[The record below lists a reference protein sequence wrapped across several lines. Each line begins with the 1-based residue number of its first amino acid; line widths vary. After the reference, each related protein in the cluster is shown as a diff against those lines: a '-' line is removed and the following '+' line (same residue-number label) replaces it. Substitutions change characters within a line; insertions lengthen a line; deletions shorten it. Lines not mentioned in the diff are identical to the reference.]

1 MTNNFAPINSRL
13 NVVRSPIQSNLV
25 EMAVG
30 LAEVPRYPEL
40 SSSQN
45 IFLQSR
51 PVNDRGRP
59 PCTLSKIDDLFFV
72 YCFLSLFSLP
82 YRSSFTSD
90 DRQWSFK
97 SWSYLLL
104 FCACWQYR
112 LKGEGQCNA
121 APVLNGYIQG
131 APSSLPRNLTPFSAL
146 TPGAILSVS
155 CRLLLGLPSPPTLC
169 HLLWGPQHVYLRYA
183 QQSTQTPLCQC
194 NSIPLSSLAYLLPS
208 IFPVTNPT
216 FCFFPTLLHFR
227 LLFHAPWFLFL
238 FLLAR
243 GSPMEHRSI
252 RANSVELLHFHV

>member
-1 MTNNFAPINSRL
+1 MSIKIHRFSTNQQRFQCSSIR
-13 NVVRSPIQSNLV
+13 ILV
-25 EMAVG
+25 
-30 LAEVPRYPEL
+30 L
-40 SSSQN
+40 SSLVLCVLA
-45 IFLQSR
+45 I
-51 PVNDRGRP
+51 P
-59 PCTLSKIDDLFFV
+59 PE
-72 YCFLSLFSLP
+72 
-82 YRSSFTSD
+82 
-90 DRQWSFK
+90 
-97 SWSYLLL
+97 
-104 FCACWQYR
+104 
-112 LKGEGQCNA
+112 GEGQCNA

-194 NSIPLSSLAYLLPS
+194 SSIPLSSLAYLLPS